1 MKYNERF
8 TPQAILDRIVTS
20 VDSAAYD
27 YIIMGESGPTGKTWL
42 YSKIKELG
50 YNVTELSEYIN
61 GRVAYSNSINQ
72 VIVNDLDMKVIII
85 LNTTLNR
92 WRQIQNENNYSS
104 SR

>member
-8 TPQAILDRIVTS
+8 TPQAILNKIIDCE
-20 VDSAAYD
+20 DSFKYD
-27 YIIMGESGPTGKTWL
+27 YVIMGRSGPTGKTWL
-42 YSKIKELG
+42 YTKLKELG

-92 WRQIQNENNYSS
+92 WR
-104 SR
+104 